1 MKLTLS
7 YEKFVFKYYCQSAH
21 EIVQLMLN
29 STSDMDIFPST
40 GQESMEKVVRMD
52 KEMNRNHK
60 AEIMTADAT
69 IIYRI
74 ATRQVNINL

>member
-1 MKLTLS
+1 
-7 YEKFVFKYYCQSAH
+7 
-21 EIVQLMLN
+21 MLN

-52 KEMNRNHK
+52 KEMNKNHK

-74 ATRQVNINL
+74 ATRLVKRIL

>member
-1 MKLTLS
+1 
-7 YEKFVFKYYCQSAH
+7 
-21 EIVQLMLN
+21 MLN

-52 KEMNRNHK
+52 KEMNKNHK

-74 ATRQVNINL
+74 ATRLVCQKGLMINLFFSL